1 MRVTDVGIGAPARP
15 RVDLAAPQ
23 TYHSAIMS
31 VTLPES
37 VDAWRMVS
45 ARRSFE
51 GTLPIASLRR
61 LGEALAGTGGEVSF
75 TLDFGRDDLGTS
87 YVDVRASAP
96 LTLICQRSLEPFV
109 LPVAVHTRLGL
120 IGQERD
126 EAGLPPDCEPLL
138 VAEDGRLRPADV
150 IEDELLLALPLVPVN
165 PDSRLPD
172 EVTGHDPAQDHAE
185 SGRSENPFAVLRELK
200 K

>member
-1 MRVTDVGIGAPARP
+1 
-15 RVDLAAPQ
+15 
-23 TYHSAIMS
+23 
-31 VTLPES
+31 
-37 VDAWRMVS
+37 MVS

-51 GTLPIASLRR
+51 GTLAIASLRR
-61 LGEALAGTGGEVSF
+61 LCEALANTDGEVTF
-75 TLDFGRDDLGTS
+75 VLDFGRDSLGTS

-96 LTLICQRSLEPFV
+96 LTLTCQRSLEPFV
-109 LPVAVHTRLGL
+109 SPVAVQTRLGL
-120 IGQERD
+120 ITDERA
-126 EAGLPPDCEPLL
+126 EAGLPPDYEPLL

-172 EVTGHDPAQDHAE
+172 EVTDQAPDSDAAGE
-185 SGRSENPFAVLRELK
+185 GRSENPFAVLRELK

>member
-1 MRVTDVGIGAPARP
+1 
-15 RVDLAAPQ
+15 
-23 TYHSAIMS
+23 MS

-45 ARRSFE
+45 ARRSFK

-61 LGEALAGTGGEVSF
+61 LCEVLASADGEAGFE
-75 TLDFGRDDLGTS
+75 LDFGRDELGTS

-96 LTLICQRSLEPFV
+96 LTLICQRTLEPFV
-109 LPVAVHTRLGL
+109 LPVTVQTRLGL
-120 IGQERD
+120 ISQERE
-126 EAGLPPDCEPLL
+126 EAGLPPEYEPLL

-165 PDSRLPD
+165 PESSLPD
-172 EVTGHDPAQDHAE
+172 EVTGSGPDGEPAGE
-185 SGRSENPFAVLRELK
+185 ERSENPFAVLRELK

>member
-1 MRVTDVGIGAPARP
+1 
-15 RVDLAAPQ
+15 
-23 TYHSAIMS
+23 MS

-51 GTLPIASLRR
+51 GTLPIATLRR
-61 LGEALAGTGGEVSF
+61 LCEALAGTDGEVNYE
-75 TLDFGRDDLGTS
+75 LDFGRDSLGVS
-87 YVDVRASAP
+87 YVDVRAQVS
-96 LTLICQRSLEPFV
+96 LTLLCQRTLEPFV
-109 LPVAVHTRLGL
+109 MPITLDTRLGL
-120 IGQERD
+120 IKQERD

-138 VAEDGRLRPADV
+138 VAENGRLNPADV

-165 PDSRLPD
+165 PDSSLPD
-172 EVTGHDPAQDHAE
+172 EVTGHELEEDSAGE
-185 SGRSENPFAVLRELK
+185 GRSENPFAVLRELK

>member
-1 MRVTDVGIGAPARP
+1 MAAGSTVFEARGVSSVDFPAR
-15 RVDLAAPQ
+15 Q

-51 GTLPIASLRR
+51 GTLAIASLRR
-61 LGEALAGTGGEVSF
+61 LCEALASADGEVSF
-75 TLDFGRDDLGTS
+75 ELDFGRDNLGTS

-96 LTLICQRSLEPFV
+96 LTLTCQRTLEPFV
-109 LPVAVHTRLGL
+109 LPMAVQTRLGL
-120 IGQERD
+120 IREEHD
-126 EAGLPPDCEPLL
+126 EAGLPPECEPLL
-138 VAEDGRLRPADV
+138 VAENGRLSPADV

-165 PDSRLPD
+165 PDSGLPD
-172 EVTGHDPAQDHAE
+172 EVTGHEPAEDTVGA
-185 SGRSENPFAVLRELK
+185 GRSENPFAVLRELK